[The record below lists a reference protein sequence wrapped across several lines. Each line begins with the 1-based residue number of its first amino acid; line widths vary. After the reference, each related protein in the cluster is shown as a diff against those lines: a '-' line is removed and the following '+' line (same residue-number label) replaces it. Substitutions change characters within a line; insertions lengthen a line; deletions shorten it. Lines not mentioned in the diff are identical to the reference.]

1 MFVQHLK
8 QISMKTT
15 TFESKTKSVLEH
27 LKAKGSITSWDAI
40 NKYHATRLS
49 AIIFILK
56 GRGHDITTEMRYD
69 PETKTRWAVYHLQ
82 TSLSNFRGE

>member
-1 MFVQHLK
+1 
-8 QISMKTT
+8 MKT
-15 TFESKTKSVLEH
+15 TFESKTKNVLEH

-40 NKYHATRLS
+40 NLYHATRLS

-56 GRGHDITTEMRYD
+56 GRGHEITTEMRYD
-69 PETKTRWAVYHLQ
+69 PETKTRWAVYHYQ